1 MVHLLVSYLEQVAP
15 PAGPILSSP
24 VPGIHVAKEQLEP
37 EDYLSLYRSVGDPLH
52 WDERLRMSKEEL
64 GAFLLRPSTALYI
77 LRDHAQPIGLC
88 EFEGTGKQTVE
99 LKHFGLIPDAQGKR
113 LGPYLLD
120 WALRAIWACEPQRV
134 WLHTDTYDHPEA
146 KATYERI
153 GFRIFAER
161 IEEFAD

>member
-1 MVHLLVSYLEQVAP
+1 MVQLLVSYLEQLQP

-24 VPGIHVAKEQLEP
+24 LPGMHIARERLEP
-37 EDYLSLYRSVGDPLH
+37 DDYLSLYRSVGDPLH
-52 WDERLRMSKEEL
+52 WDDRLRQPKVEL

-77 LRDHAQPIGLC
+77 LRDEVQPIGLC
-88 EFEGTGKQTVE
+88 EFEGVGRQDVE
-99 LKHFGLIPDAQGKR
+99 LKHFGLTPDSQGKR

-120 WALRAIWACEPQRV
+120 WALRAIWARQPRRV
-134 WLHTDTYDHPEA
+134 WLHTDTNDHPKA